1 VLKTAVVAGAASAPQ
16 AALVAPDKLT
26 NFLDANY
33 VTAASGKPG
42 AENVKASVVRVICV
56 RK

>member
-1 VLKTAVVAGAASAPQ
+1 MVAGAASAPQ

-33 VTAASGKPG
+33 VTAASAKPG
-42 AENVKASVVRVICV
+42 VENAKASVVRVICV